1 MAVEAAETGSPPES
15 RGRRLRDGLIAGLAA
30 GVVLAVGTL
39 IVRLVSGVPS
49 FPEIL
54 QDQLLGVVPGS
65 ISGGVIDRVQF
76 QSKPLLVAGIVVG
89 QIAAGAAGG
98 VLFALLRRKRSGRA
112 PWLSGID
119 AGLLYWFGA
128 ELIVLPLFGAGPAGG
143 SVAHGGASAGWSVVP
158 DLCFGL
164 TLAAIYAQ
172 LAPARTVAAE
182 TFAARRR
189 TLALLGGLAVAV
201 VGGIAIVRTLGGGAE
216 HGTPAA
222 ADAGESSTPNP
233 ALPVDKFQA
242 PAALSPQ
249 PTPVADFYV
258 VSKNLSDPVVKAQG
272 WQLEI
277 VGMVN
282 SPLKLSYDDIRAL
295 PTSDLTLTLECISNP
310 VAGTLMSTGT
320 FTGPTLAS
328 VLDRAGLQAGATGV
342 SFTSTDGYTE
352 NLTLDQFRGQPT
364 LLAHTLDGAPLP
376 DEHGFPLRVIGPGRY
391 GMKNPKWLTKI
402 AATADPI
409 GGYWERSGWQAGAGV
424 QTTARFDTRP
434 ANVRSSQPL
443 LLGGIAFA
451 GDRGISRVEV
461 STDNGAN
468 WQPAALEAPLDS
480 DTWVRWSYVWTPP
493 SPARYQLV
501 VRAIDGKGK
510 AQEGLPND
518 SFPFGATGYH
528 RLALRAS

>member
-1 MAVEAAETGSPPES
+1 
-15 RGRRLRDGLIAGLAA
+15 
-30 GVVLAVGTL
+30 
-39 IVRLVSGVPS
+39 
-49 FPEIL
+49 
-54 QDQLLGVVPGS
+54 
-65 ISGGVIDRVQF
+65 
-76 QSKPLLVAGIVVG
+76 
-89 QIAAGAAGG
+89 
-98 VLFALLRRKRSGRA
+98 
-112 PWLSGID
+112 
-119 AGLLYWFGA
+119 
-128 ELIVLPLFGAGPAGG
+128 
-143 SVAHGGASAGWSVVP
+143 
-158 DLCFGL
+158 
-164 TLAAIYAQ
+164 
-172 LAPARTVAAE
+172 
-182 TFAARRR
+182 
-189 TLALLGGLAVAV
+189 V

-461 STDNGAN
+461 STDNGAS